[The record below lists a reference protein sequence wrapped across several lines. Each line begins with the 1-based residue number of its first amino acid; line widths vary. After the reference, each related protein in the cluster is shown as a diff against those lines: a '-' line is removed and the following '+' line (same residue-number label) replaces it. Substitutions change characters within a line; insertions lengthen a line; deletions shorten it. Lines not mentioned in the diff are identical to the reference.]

1 METKPNFKFSVL
13 VVKHGSSW
21 CQLLDPHLLPTFSDN
36 ITITMATMVPPI
48 TMATMVPPITMATM
62 LITQANTG
70 GGKEPS
76 SEIVTGLELHST
88 EHLY

>member
-21 CQLLDPHLLPTFSDN
+21 CQLLDPHLLPTFSDK
-36 ITITMATMVPPI
+36 ITITV
-48 TMATMVPPITMATM
+48 ATMVPPITMATM

-76 SEIVTGLELHST
+76 REIVTGLELHST

>member
-1 METKPNFKFSVL
+1 METKPNYKFSVL

-21 CQLLDPHLLPTFSDN
+21 CQLLDPHLLPTFSDK

-48 TMATMVPPITMATM
+48 TMATMLA
-62 LITQANTG
+62 TQANTG

-76 SEIVTGLELHST
+76 R
-88 EHLY
+88 

>member
-21 CQLLDPHLLPTFSDN
+21 CQLLDPHLLPTFSDKMTIT
-36 ITITMATMVPPI
+36 ITITMATMVP
-48 TMATMVPPITMATM
+48 TK
-62 LITQANTG
+62 ANTG

-76 SEIVTGLELHST
+76 REIVTGLEPHST
-88 EHLY
+88 EHPC